1 MNDESESS
9 LPLKPVAV
17 ESPACLST
25 EKILRVGPNA
35 AAESLSHTTAWEGVG
50 RKGAGGWRMLLVD
63 TERGAEQGRT
73 TVPGSKPSPVPG
85 TNGTFVGGC
94 NEGGNA

>member
-1 MNDESESS
+1 MNNESDSS
-9 LPLKPVAV
+9 LPLKPVPV

-50 RKGAGGWRMLLVD
+50 RNGAGGWMLLVD

-73 TVPGSKPSPVPG
+73 MVPGSRPSPAPG
-85 TNGTFVGGC
+85 RSGTFVGGFK
-94 NEGGNA
+94 EGGKA